1 MKIAMVVGLALFLAA
16 STATGRVKAG
26 DVLAG
31 VQPGADGKID
41 VVTIFPHQ
49 DDETIFVGGTLLT
62 VKKDPRVRTHVIC
75 LTLGELSSAKE
86 VLKIT
91 PEEQARIRTQEL
103 QSAAAALKVDEL
115 IQLKYHDQGLAKLDQ
130 AALTQ
135 EIVDLIA
142 RTGAEVVITYGADGI
157 TGHIDHRTL
166 SQAVTAAFPQ
176 SQAQKLFYV
185 SLPRRLAFLFSLY
198 SHTRPKPPTLAMDI
212 RPVRKLKSLALHEH
226 ATQRD
231 FSGKFSDLKL
241 MGAIKHE
248 WFTLAGEK
256 PS

>member
-1 MKIAMVVGLALFLAA
+1 MKKAMTVFLAWLVFA
-16 STATGRVKAG
+16 SVAAGRAKGG
-26 DVLAG
+26 DILEG
-31 VQPGADGKID
+31 IQPGADGKID

-49 DDETIFVGGTLLT
+49 DDETIFAGGTLLT
-62 VKKDPRVRTHVIC
+62 VKQDPRARTHVIC

-91 PEEQARIRTQEL
+91 PEEQGRIRTQEL
-103 QSAAAALKVDEL
+103 LSAAAALSVDEV
-115 IQLKYHDQGLAKLDQ
+115 IQLHYHDQGLASLDQ
-130 AALTQ
+130 AALTK
-135 EIVDLIA
+135 EIVELIA

-176 SQAQKLFYV
+176 SQAQKLYYV
-185 SLPRRLAFLFSLY
+185 SLPRRLSLLYSLY
-198 SHTRPKPPTLAMDI
+198 SHSRPRPPTLAVDI
-212 RPVRKLKSLALHEH
+212 RPVKKLKNLALHEH

-231 FSGKFSDLKL
+231 FSGRFSTLEMTGK
-241 MGAIKHE
+241 IKHE

-256 PS
+256 P